1 VWKCGSERIM
11 YNVIAAC
18 CFALFACVVAGQT
31 GGTPSHPHAFT
42 DGTSL
47 LQM

>member
-1 VWKCGSERIM
+1 M

-18 CFALFACVVAGQT
+18 CFALFGCVAAGQT

-42 DGTSL
+42 SFSVVQVL
-47 LQM
+47 LLK